1 MDGGPGS
8 YNLVFHHKT
17 LTTPTEWFRLIL
29 MIPDRPSQKG
39 CAARWIPILLI
50 GWILMSPDPSSI
62 AGRSPETLYKTGQIC
77 RDRLLSS
84 PKLKKYR
91 HNWEKCIRNFNGLL
105 DRFPN
110 DSLVEKT
117 LFSLGQL
124 YSGLYRYSKNPGD
137 LEKSV
142 ESYHRLISEY
152 PGRSLARAAQ
162 ERLNHPQK
170 GNQTASF
177 ATIQNIRH
185 WTYSNYTRLVLDADR
200 NIDYRADNPDGELLR
215 ITLNNTRISPEAKN
229 NLAAL
234 SDGLLQRVT
243 LRPSAT
249 DEIQVIIN
257 VKNLKETPKI
267 IPLGNPDRLVIDLF
281 GPNTA
286 DGSNSPVA
294 GGSPAQDTSSDRAAF
309 AQALPVKIRT
319 IVIDPGHG
327 GKDPGAIGRTG
338 LTEKDI
344 VLDIG
349 LQLRSLIQD
358 RLNKKVIMTRDD
370 DTFIPLDDRTLM
382 ANSKNA
388 DLFVSIHVNSHP
400 QRSTRGVEIY
410 HLGQSSDRHA
420 MAVAARE
427 NNVSIQS
434 LGHLDRTVKQILFDL
449 GREYNID
456 QSQTLAYFTRQAFQ
470 RTLENRYNYV
480 VVDHGVKRAPFYV
493 LLNSNMPSILA
504 EVSFISNPKEEQ
516 LLRDKKYRQGI
527 AESLFQGIR
536 AYLSTL
542 EPMS

>member
-1 MDGGPGS
+1 M
-8 YNLVFHHKT
+8 T
-17 LTTPTEWFRLIL
+17 QA
-29 MIPDRPSQKG
+29 RPSQKG
-39 CAARWIPILLI
+39 CAFRWIPILLV
-50 GWILMSPDPSSI
+50 GWILISPDSHSI
-62 AGRSPETLYKTGQIC
+62 AARSPETLYKTSQTC

-91 HNWEKCIRNFNGLL
+91 HNWEKCIRDFTGLVN
-105 DRFPN
+105 RYPN
-110 DSLVEKT
+110 DSLVENS

-142 ESYHRLISEY
+142 EFYHRVISDY

-162 ERLNHPQK
+162 ERLNHPPK
-170 GNQTASF
+170 GNRTPPV
-177 ATIQNIRH
+177 TTVQNIRH
-185 WTYSNYTRLVLDADR
+185 WIYPNYTRVVLDTDR
-200 NIDYRADNPDGELLR
+200 DMDYRENDPDGDLLR
-215 ITLNNTRISPEAKN
+215 IMLKKTHISAEAKKD
-229 NLAAL
+229 LAAL
-234 SDGLLQRVT
+234 NDGLLQRVT
-243 LRPSAT
+243 LRPSVN
-249 DEIQVIIN
+249 DGIQVIIN
-257 VKNLKETPKI
+257 VKNLKQTPRI
-267 IPLGNPDRLVIDLF
+267 IPLSNPDRLVIDLF
-281 GPNTA
+281 GPNA
-286 DGSNSPVA
+286 A
-294 GGSPAQDTSSDRAAF
+294 GGKNPPTASEDSAESKSSDHVAYAK
-309 AQALPVKIRT
+309 ALPVKIRT

-349 LQLRSLIQD
+349 LRLRRLIQK

-400 QRSTRGVEIY
+400 RRSTRGVEIY
-410 HLGQSSDRHA
+410 HLGQSSDRRA

-427 NNVSIQS
+427 NNVSVQS
-434 LGHLDRTVKQILFDL
+434 QGHLDRTVKQILFDL
-449 GREYNID
+449 GREYNIE
-456 QSQTLAYFTRQAFQ
+456 QSQTLAYFTRQSFQ
-470 RTLENRYNYV
+470 TTLENRFKYH

-504 EVSFISNPKEEQ
+504 EVSFISNPNEEK
-516 LLRDKKYRQGI
+516 LLKKKKYRQGI

-536 AYLSTL
+536 TYLSTL
-542 EPMS
+542 EPVS